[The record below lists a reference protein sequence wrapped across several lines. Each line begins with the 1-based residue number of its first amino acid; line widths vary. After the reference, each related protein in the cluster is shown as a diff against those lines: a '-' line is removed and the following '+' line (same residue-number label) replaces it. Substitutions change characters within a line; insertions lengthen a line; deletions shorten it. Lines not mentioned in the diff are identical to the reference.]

1 MPIRPGEGGTRKNHR
16 VPHHPP
22 PAIVH
27 KNQQRVTPAEPVV
40 GPKPRVDGVCPGFAY
55 ICDAGIG
62 QLAVPFVLD
71 ARDLA
76 ALVEDVDLAGDGRL
90 LADALDLVHGRHVHL
105 DRVAGR
111 GDVVGF
117 ALDGGEGGLEAVL
130 FWRETSC

>member
-1 MPIRPGEGGTRKNHR
+1 MQCQSVPEKEEQERTAE

-22 PAIVH
+22 PAIMH

-55 ICDAGIG
+55 ICDAGVG
-62 QLAVPFVLD
+62 QLAVPLVLD
-71 ARDLA
+71 ACDLA

-111 GDVVGF
+111 GDAVGF
-117 ALDGGEGGLEAVL
+117 ALDFGEGGLQAVL
-130 FWRETSC
+130 F